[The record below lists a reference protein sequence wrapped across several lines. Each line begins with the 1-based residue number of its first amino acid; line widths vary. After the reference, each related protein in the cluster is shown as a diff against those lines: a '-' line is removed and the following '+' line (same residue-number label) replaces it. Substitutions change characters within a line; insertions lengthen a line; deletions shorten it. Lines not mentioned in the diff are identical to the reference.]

1 MLAGIQVC
9 LFGRYVKSLCLW
21 REMTGYPL
29 DTGGGNRICTWWRM
43 EARKKHLKGNGGKT
57 RWEGDIWGRCSMQLR
72 GGESKVSLRWNA
84 AGGCRKCPGV
94 LGVGVCVGVC
104 VCVRACTRHAGDVWK
119 LLWTDAQKYLFWW
132 VSGGSCRTHFP
143 PASLHRRAMIRERKP
158 PPSDKAALHS
168 VGHSKLHQTVPMQK
182 PFKTPDPTSL
192 LAGGKAEDT

>member
-94 LGVGVCVGVC
+94 LGVGVCVGVWVGVGVC
-104 VCVRACTRHAGDVWK
+104 VCA
-119 LLWTDAQKYLFWW
+119 
-132 VSGGSCRTHFP
+132 
-143 PASLHRRAMIRERKP
+143 RAMLGMSGNFSEQMLRSICSGECQVEAAGLISHQP
-158 PPSDKAALHS
+158 PCIEGLWSGRGSLPLQTKQFSTLWVIPNYTRQSPCRNPSK
-168 VGHSKLHQTVPMQK
+168 HQI
-182 PFKTPDPTSL
+182 L
-192 LAGGKAEDT
+192 LVY